1 MNNNNIKLEIE
12 MTNRERSDSVISDIE
27 KALDIPIEKNKTLTA
42 DEVEKLNKCCNEE
55 TLTNIILP
63 YIYVIICSAIGI
75 GLVIIVGFGLMQF
88 IKNYVFN

>member
-27 KALDIPIEKNKTLTA
+27 KALDIPIEKNKTLTV

-63 YIYVIICSAIGI
+63 YIYIIICSAIGI

>member
-1 MNNNNIKLEIE
+1 MNSNNIKLEIE

-42 DEVEKLNKCCNEE
+42 DEVEKLNKCCEKEKLKNV
-55 TLTNIILP
+55 ILP
-63 YIYVIICSAIGI
+63 YIYLIIFSATAIGI
-75 GLVIIVGFGLMQF
+75 VIIVGFGVVEF

>member
-42 DEVEKLNKCCNEE
+42 DEVEKMNKCCKEE
-55 TLTNIILP
+55 TLKNVILP
-63 YIYVIICSAIGI
+63 YIYLIIFSSIGI
-75 GLVIIVGFGLMQF
+75 GIVIIVGFGVIEF

>member
-27 KALDIPIEKNKTLTA
+27 KALDISTEKNKTLTP
-42 DEVEKLNKCCNEE
+42 DEVEKINRCCKEE
-55 TLTNIILP
+55 TLKNIILP
-63 YIYVIICSAIGI
+63 YIYLIIYSALGIGI
-75 GLVIIVGFGLMQF
+75 VIIVGLGIMQF